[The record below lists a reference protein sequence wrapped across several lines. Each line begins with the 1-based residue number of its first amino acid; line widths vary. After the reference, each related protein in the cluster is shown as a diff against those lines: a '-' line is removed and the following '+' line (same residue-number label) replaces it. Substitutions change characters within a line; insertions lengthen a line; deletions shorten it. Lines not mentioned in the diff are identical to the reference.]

1 MLQPGSNEYMN
12 LSATWGL
19 STGIYLTIVAIVSIV
34 SAVVV
39 ERVLNKKKR
48 EDKKLNFLW
57 WKIKR
62 KK

>member
-1 MLQPGSNEYMN
+1 MN
-12 LSATWGL
+12 LSASWGL
-19 STGIYLTIVAIVSIV
+19 STGIYLSLVAIVSIV

-48 EDKKLNFLW
+48 EDKKLNSLW
-57 WKIKR
+57 LKIKR